1 MVQKNK
7 DKFEQVEDVIEKVKR
22 GAKKG
27 EEILGKG
34 KKLIPLAREGSDILK
49 KAKES
54 AGKSKCDGKNC
65 SWKEKL
71 MDFGGRAIKGGK
83 SLMEDKEKIKGL
95 FEKGKKL
102 LKK

>member
-7 DKFEQVEDVIEKVKR
+7 DKFEQVEDVIEKARK

-27 EEILGKG
+27 EQLLKKG
-34 KKLIPLAREGSDILK
+34 KKFVALAREGSEILK
-49 KAKES
+49 KAKEA
-54 AGKSKCDGKNC
+54 AGPSRCDGKKC

-71 MDFGGRAIKGGK
+71 MDMGSRAIKGGK

-95 FEKGKKL
+95 YEKGKKM

>member
-7 DKFEQVEDVIEKVKR
+7 DKLKQVEDVIEKVKR

-34 KKLIPLAREGSDILK
+34 KKAIPLVKEGSEILK
-49 KAKES
+49 KAKEA

-71 MDFGGRAIKGGK
+71 MDFGSRAIKGGK

-95 FEKGKKL
+95 YEKGKKM
-102 LKK
+102 LK